1 MDRLAEARGHGA
13 QMGAAEL
20 RNAPALPDGAAQLEE
35 MVAEAIFPVG
45 RILLHD
51 GGVQHGGKQPVD
63 RALGPAGPLLQ
74 LVQRE
79 GTVRFPEAVQQANGL
94 FNGVNASSAA
104 FHNGLPQARS
114 APVSERIASRTP
126 PPMASALSETRSQYS
141 RFPRGST
148 SPDFM
153 PRVTGVPSG
162 RMPRSMPSI

>member
-1 MDRLAEARGHGA
+1 MEAALRGFAGDEDELVAGQAGQMDRLAEARGHGA

-74 LVQRE
+74 LV
-79 GTVRFPEAVQQANGL
+79 
-94 FNGVNASSAA
+94 
-104 FHNGLPQARS
+104 
-114 APVSERIASRTP
+114 
-126 PPMASALSETRSQYS
+126 
-141 RFPRGST
+141 
-148 SPDFM
+148 
-153 PRVTGVPSG
+153 
-162 RMPRSMPSI
+162 